1 MEQITDAMEM
11 VDLMSLGAFCVKDGV
26 IIKVNPLAAGRMIR
40 QGDSIA
46 PLLKTGADQYE
57 AFRQG
62 TLYLTLTLSGRDVG
76 ASVTRKKDFDL
87 FILDHDLER
96 SDLHA
101 LGLAARELRDP
112 LSGLMVCTSQLLSAA
127 QDAGPQTREQLGR
140 MNRNLY
146 QLLRLVGNM
155 SDAGRYS
162 DAGTGNFELLDLRA
176 IVADAAAKA
185 AALAEHAGIRLEQ
198 ELHPEPIYTLMD
210 EEKLE
215 RALLNLLSNA
225 MKFTP
230 GGQSV
235 LVRLVRRDNTVQ
247 LSVRDTGCGIPDSLR
262 SGIFSRYN
270 REPGLEDS
278 RFGIGL
284 GLVLVRSAAMLHGGT
299 VLVDHPEGIGT
310 RVTITL
316 PIRPGTGKELRSP
329 ILKVDYAGE
338 LDHSLIE
345 FSELLPSELYG
356 PEK

>member
-26 IIKVNPLAAGRMIR
+26 IVKVNPLAASRMIR
-40 QGDSIA
+40 QGDLVA
-46 PLLKTGADQYE
+46 ALLETGADQYE
-57 AFRQG
+57 AFHQG
-62 TLYLTLTLSGRDVG
+62 TLYLTLALSGRNVG
-76 ASVTRKKDFDL
+76 ASVTRKKEFDL
-87 FILDHDLER
+87 FVLDHDSER

-112 LSGLMVCTSQLLSAA
+112 LSGLMVCSSRLLS
-127 QDAGPQTREQLGR
+127 DAHDANPQIREHLSR
-140 MNRNLY
+140 MNRSLY

-162 DAGTGNFELLDLRA
+162 DSGTGNFELWDLRA
-176 IVADAAAKA
+176 VVAETAAKA
-185 AALAEHAGIRLEQ
+185 AVLAEYTGIRLEQ
-198 ELHPEPIYTLMD
+198 ELHPEPIFTLMD
-210 EEKLE
+210 EEKLV

-235 LVRLVRRDNTVQ
+235 LVRLVRRDNMVQ

-262 SGIFSRYN
+262 SGIFTRYN

-338 LDHSLIE
+338 LDHGLIE